1 MTVKANE
8 KLFVASGDLSDVV
21 LNWYG
26 DSIDKLDIYAE
37 SYRSAAQALVER
49 LTDDQLRDIGAC
61 PVVFLYRVSLE
72 LFLKAILISGAK
84 LLQQHGEPLEIEG
97 ILNKDHNLS
106 ELWNELKRLYQKLGW
121 KWDAEVD
128 VFGRLVRE
136 FQHKDPKASYF
147 RYPVKKDGE
156 AALDRNFSFELRNF
170 CERMETLLEFLDGM
184 ECGLAGLLDEKQE
197 ALLDCY

>member
-37 SYRSAAQALVER
+37 SYRSAAQALVQR

>member
-8 KLFVASGDLSDVV
+8 NLFVASGDLSDVV

-49 LTDDQLRDIGAC
+49 LTNDQLRDIGAC

-84 LLQQHGEPLEIEG
+84 LLQQGEPLEIKG

-106 ELWNELKRLYQKLGW
+106 ELWNDLKRLYQELGW
-121 KWDAEVD
+121 KWDAELD

-156 AALDRNFSFELRNF
+156 AALDHNFSFELRNF

-184 ECGLAGLLDEKQE
+184 ECGLAGLLDERQE